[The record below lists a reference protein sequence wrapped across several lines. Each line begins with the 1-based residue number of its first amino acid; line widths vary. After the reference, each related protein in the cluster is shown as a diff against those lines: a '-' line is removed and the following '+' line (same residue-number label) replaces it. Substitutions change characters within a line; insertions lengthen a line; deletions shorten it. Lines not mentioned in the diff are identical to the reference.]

1 MPWHPLIAASVARR
15 HLDQGPG
22 HALRIARR
30 VLPARAR
37 SVLPAP
43 SSDRASATREWPT
56 VAATQARRSGRR
68 RRAARLQGEVAALRP
83 DLRPDPRTAAAP
95 SPGPRHAPV
104 RARADVPVGVTH
116 LVTAALPETVAGYTV
131 RTHRIARAQAAA
143 GHRVQVVTRLGFPV
157 TRGHLRADALVALDG
172 VDYRRLLAT
181 LPARAD
187 HGLARDASLTQALV
201 EQAGAGVLHA
211 HSTHVNAQ
219 VALTVGGRLGVP
231 VVYEVRGFQEET
243 RRSADPD
250 RTLTEHYRLTRD
262 AETWCA
268 RHADAVVTL
277 SPSMR
282 DELVARGIDGDRIH
296 LAPNAVD
303 EAWLRVDDADRAAA
317 AALRASL
324 GFADDDLVVAAVG
337 TLNAYEGLDVLVG
350 AIGLL
355 ASEAAASTT
364 PGGPTVRLLVVGN
377 GPERDRLARLAEG
390 LPVTLLGAVPPDDVR
405 RWLLAADVSA
415 LPRLD
420 LPVTRLV
427 PPLKPVEAMALG
439 RPVVASDLPPTLG
452 LVRDGETGLRVAPGD
467 PVALAAA
474 LRTLATDPD
483 LRRRLGRAAAEHV
496 AATHTWSAV
505 ASLYSDLYTQ
515 LIHQREETPA

>member
-15 HLDQGPG
+15 HLDQGPD
-22 HALRIARR
+22 HVLRIAHR
-30 VLPARAR
+30 
-37 SVLPAP
+37 VLPAP
-43 SSDRASATREWPT
+43 SGARTSATREWPT
-56 VAATQARRSGRR
+56 VAATQARRRGRR
-68 RRAARLQGEVAALRP
+68 RRAARLQGEIAALRP
-83 DLRPDPRTAAAP
+83 DLGSTPAAPGLPRTTGRARPDA
-95 SPGPRHAPV
+95 
-104 RARADVPVGVTH
+104 PVGVTH

-131 RTHRIARAQAAA
+131 RTHRIARAQVAA

-157 TRGHLRADALVALDG
+157 TRGHLRADAHLTLDG
-172 VDYRRLLAT
+172 VDYRRLLAA

-187 HGLARDASLTQALV
+187 QGLARDASLTQALV
-201 EQAGAGVLHA
+201 EQAGSGVLHA

-219 VALTVGGRLGVP
+219 VALSVGGRLGLP

-250 RTLTEHYRLTRD
+250 RTPTEHYRLTRD

-282 DELVARGIDGDRIH
+282 DELVARGVDVDRIH

-303 EAWLRVDDADRAAA
+303 DSWLTVDDSDRAAA
-317 AALRASL
+317 AELRGSL
-324 GFADDDLVVAAVG
+324 GFAEDDLVVAAVG
-337 TLNAYEGLDVLVG
+337 TLNAYEGLDVLVQ
-350 AIGLL
+350 AIGRL
-355 ASEAAASTT
+355 AAEAAGSS
-364 PGGPTVRLLVVGN
+364 GRRGPTVRLLLVGN
-377 GPERDRLARLAEG
+377 GPERDRLARLAQG

-405 RWLLAADVSA
+405 RWLLAADVSC

-467 PVALAAA
+467 PEALAGA
-474 LRTLATDPD
+474 LRTLADDPD
-483 LRRRLGRAAAEHV
+483 LRRRLGRTAAAHV

-505 ASLYSDLYTQ
+505 ATTYSDLYTQ

>member
-1 MPWHPLIAASVARR
+1 MPWHPLVAASVARR

-22 HALRIARR
+22 HVLGIARR
-30 VLPARAR
+30 VLPACAR
-37 SVLPAP
+37 GVLPATTG
-43 SSDRASATREWPT
+43 STASATREWPT
-56 VAATQARRSGRR
+56 LAAVEARRRGRR
-68 RRAARLQGEVAALRP
+68 RRAARLQGEVSVLRP
-83 DLRPDPRTAAAP
+83 DLAASTAPTTASTTAP
-95 SPGPRHAPV
+95 GRRRS
-104 RARADVPVGVTH
+104 RARTEGPVGVTH
-116 LVTAALPETVAGYTV
+116 LVTAALPEVVAGYTV
-131 RTHRIARAQAAA
+131 RTHRIARAQVAA
-143 GHRVQVVTRLGFPV
+143 GHRVEVVTRLGFPV
-157 TRGHLRADALVALDG
+157 TRGHLQADAHVALDG

-181 LPARAD
+181 LPSRAD
-187 HGLARDASLTQALV
+187 RGLARDASLTQALV
-201 EQAGAGVLHA
+201 EQAGSGVLHA

-219 VALTVGGRLGVP
+219 VALTLGARLGLP

-250 RTLTEHYRLTRD
+250 RTVTEHYRLTRA

-268 RHADAVVTL
+268 RQADAVVTL

-282 DELVARGIDGDRIH
+282 DELVARGVDGDRIH
-296 LAPNAVD
+296 LAANAVD
-303 EAWLRVDDADRAAA
+303 DAWLQVDDADRAAA
-317 AALRASL
+317 AELRRSL

-337 TLNAYEGLDVLVG
+337 TLNAYEGLDVLVEAVG
-350 AIGLL
+350 RL
-355 ASEAAASTT
+355 ASTATGA
-364 PGGPTVRLLVVGN
+364 GGPTVRLLVVGN

-405 RWLLAADVSA
+405 RWLLAADVSS

-452 LVRDGETGLRVAPGD
+452 LVRDGETGLRVPPGD
-467 PVALAAA
+467 PEALAQA
-474 LRTLATDPD
+474 LRTLADDPD
-483 LRRRLGRAAAEHV
+483 LRRRLGRNAAQHV

-505 ASLYSDLYTQ
+505 AATYADLYTQ